1 MENSNF
7 ITAGEL
13 RYDLVNYGILISII
27 TFFLIFVIDKKWAKE
42 VIKWE
47 KLDIPLT
54 FLITIFV
61 LSFILIYFSN
71 CNIPTYVINSIS
83 LFLILVISKKKYDFP
98 PFFIIILLFLLIGTY
113 VMSYAFNEGEWGF
126 RENTQISQKIDDWA
140 DFATCLTALFALIS
154 IYLAYRAFMG
164 QVNASR
170 RASFDATFTQIFA
183 QHNTLRTRVTNY
195 KIFTSNETNPN
206 ETNPN
211 EINPNETNS
220 NETNSNETN
229 SNETTIFT
237 RCKKEFAQKGNQTV
251 FDFWEHF
258 NKKVIKNKVSVDF
271 KNFFKYIYHEVTFV
285 ANQADEVLNEK
296 AKEQYIQL
304 VQAQMNN
311 DELFCYLINQIA
323 HYNKANKNSSREE
336 CRRVEDFAETLKK
349 YDFFREICQ
358 YINDEEKNKEGIYL
372 FVKELHDNN
381 NTTNIDKFINKK
393 HIN

>member
-27 TFFLIFVIDKKWAKE
+27 AFFLIFVIDKKWAKE

-195 KIFTSNETNPN
+195 KIFISNETNSNEINSNETNPN

-211 EINPNETNS
+211 ETNP
-220 NETNSNETN
+220 
-229 SNETTIFT
+229 NETTIFT
-237 RCKKEFAQKGNQTV
+237 RCKEEFAQKGNQTV
-251 FDFWEHF
+251 WDFWKYF
-258 NKKVIKNKVSVDF
+258 NEKVIKNEVSVDF
-271 KNFFKYIYHEVTFV
+271 KNFFKYIYHEVTTV
-285 ANQADEVLNEK
+285 TDQEKKVLDNYTK
-296 AKEQYIQL
+296 KKYIDL
-304 VQAQMNN
+304 IQAQMNN

-323 HYNKANKNSSREE
+323 HYDEHATNEKVKEYANKLRE
-336 CRRVEDFAETLKK
+336 
-349 YDFFREICQ
+349 YDFFNELYKSNNYKDLIYRM
-358 YINDEEKNKEGIYL
+358 YKEYHA
-372 FVKELHDNN
+372 FE
-381 NTTNIDKFINKK
+381 TMCKFIKEENIKDIIK
-393 HIN
+393 EKEQSCQR